1 MQDYFKEFFEKQ
13 GRKYIK
19 EIVAQKRNHVVF
31 DFDEL
36 MNWDSTVTNILIESP
51 ERGAFEEFRQAM
63 IDAIAIESSNQIDG
77 NDIEIGFI
85 DNKSVPLVKLHNIGA
100 KHVGKIIKVR
110 GLVNRLSFVRP
121 MYLNVVFKCRECG
134 KTTSPILQESPLA
147 LTLPS
152 KGCCSKN
159 KLFDPVESLSSAI
172 DSQEFALQELHEDV
186 TSRVPQR
193 TRMFIKLQYL
203 INRVNCGD
211 EVEVIGLVKL
221 TSMYKQHVKSRFNEI
236 YLEVLGIDK
245 KSKDPETLEITPEE
259 ELEIQ
264 ELANKPNIYQILI
277 DNVAPS
283 IFGHRD
289 LKEACLLSLF
299 GGVDRQREINIRG
312 NIHVLFVGDP
322 STSKSQLLRATAELS
337 PRGMYSCYDDQTEIL
352 TENGWK
358 YFKDLEKGEKVATLE
373 GNNLLYVV
381 PSSYMEYDYNGIMF
395 HQRNRFID
403 LLVTPNHNLWIKTE
417 FGKPEFKFISAE
429 KSPRHVIYKKGGVN
443 WNGTDIEWF
452 NLPSIENKRW
462 NGRCY
467 YREIVPI
474 KSILMDDW
482 LAFFGI
488 WLAEGCV
495 IKNGYRVVITQKK
508 KENLSIIKSWIEKCG
523 FHTWYRNSR
532 YSFEIKNKQLWSYL
546 KQFGKAGDKFIPKE
560 IKQLNSRQLKILF
573 DSMML
578 GDGCYGESGSSYS
591 SKSKRLIGDVQELLL
606 KVGLS
611 GQIWGG
617 RERNTYGLAISKKS
631 EIEVNSYRDDRSYVN
646 YSGKVYCVTVPNHL
660 LYVRRNGKPIWCGN
674 SGQGVTAAGL
684 TAAMNKDDSGEW
696 MIEAGVLVLSDNG
709 VACIDEIDKM
719 RKEDRVNIHEAMEQ
733 QIVSINKA
741 GIHATLKARTSVI
754 AAANP
759 LSGKYDPSKTVVENL
774 SSFPPTLFSRFDL
787 IFIVIDKPNED
798 LDTKVIEHIWGDGEE
813 KEKVKLDRELFKK
826 YIAYAKRIKPE
837 VSPEARKILNNYFLS
852 IRKHMQNNGES
863 DTIPIY
869 FRQFEALRR
878 VCEAHARILLK
889 PIADES
895 DAEATKKIF
904 NSFLESVRF
913 DMEVIETG
921 KSPKDA
927 ELQILEIIREHQGSD
942 HTIGVTHAE
951 LLEIVRS
958 RGLTEKSFNKAL
970 SELLNTGKIHSPS
983 VNCYRTVGLA

>member
-1 MQDYFKEFFEKQ
+1 MSMQDYFKEFFEKQ

-337 PRGMYSCYDDQTEIL
+337 PRGMYS
-352 TENGWK
+352 
-358 YFKDLEKGEKVATLE
+358 
-373 GNNLLYVV
+373 
-381 PSSYMEYDYNGIMF
+381 
-395 HQRNRFID
+395 
-403 LLVTPNHNLWIKTE
+403 
-417 FGKPEFKFISAE
+417 
-429 KSPRHVIYKKGGVN
+429 
-443 WNGTDIEWF
+443 
-452 NLPSIENKRW
+452 
-462 NGRCY
+462 
-467 YREIVPI
+467 
-474 KSILMDDW
+474 
-482 LAFFGI
+482 
-488 WLAEGCV
+488 
-495 IKNGYRVVITQKK
+495 
-508 KENLSIIKSWIEKCG
+508 
-523 FHTWYRNSR
+523 
-532 YSFEIKNKQLWSYL
+532 
-546 KQFGKAGDKFIPKE
+546 
-560 IKQLNSRQLKILF
+560 
-573 DSMML
+573 
-578 GDGCYGESGSSYS
+578 
-591 SKSKRLIGDVQELLL
+591 
-606 KVGLS
+606 
-611 GQIWGG
+611 
-617 RERNTYGLAISKKS
+617 
-631 EIEVNSYRDDRSYVN
+631 
-646 YSGKVYCVTVPNHL
+646 
-660 LYVRRNGKPIWCGN
+660 

-942 HTIGVTHAE
+942 HTI
-951 LLEIVRS
+951 
-958 RGLTEKSFNKAL
+958 
-970 SELLNTGKIHSPS
+970 
-983 VNCYRTVGLA
+983 